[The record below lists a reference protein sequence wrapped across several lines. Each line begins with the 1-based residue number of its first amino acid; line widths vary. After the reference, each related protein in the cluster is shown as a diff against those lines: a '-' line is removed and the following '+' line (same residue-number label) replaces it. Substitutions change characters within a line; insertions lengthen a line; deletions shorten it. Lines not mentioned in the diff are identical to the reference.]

1 MFKEPSQYSPVGG
14 VDDDEAKLLHSGAEG
29 FPATPPSRLKP
40 RFLRFPSWLSHGI
53 LACTSLLFFT
63 LWMETG
69 STYVHEHLPIYSPAN
84 TAVESHVVRFNG
96 TLDFPSIY
104 RGHPSP
110 ELDAAWARVSHDV
123 RPTRMTLDQMLRAGE
138 VNSPSKVK
146 YPDSYGGGFMVSLE
160 STHQLHCLN
169 MLRKAS
175 WLDYYESIEPSFQD
189 TPEVVRMHLGISTS
203 RLTRLLLITMS
214 PPDHCIEMVRQNV
227 MCNADVTMITWD
239 WVKGRTSPYPNFN
252 TRHQCRDFEKILD
265 WATTHAVHIPKSEV
279 TPLEDTVKLP
289 LPFHHGT
296 NHHDHDG

>member
-1 MFKEPSQYSPVGG
+1 MSKEPSQYSPVGE
-14 VDDDEAKLLHSGAEG
+14 VDDDEAKPFHSGAEG
-29 FPATPPSRLKP
+29 FPATPPSPLKS
-40 RFLRFPSWLSHGI
+40 RFLRLPSWLSHGI
-53 LACTSLLFFT
+53 LVCTSLLFFT

-69 STYVHEHLPIYSPAN
+69 STYVHEHLPIYSPASIV
-84 TAVESHVVRFNG
+84 VESQVVRFNG

-110 ELDAAWARVSHDV
+110 ELDAAWARISHDV

-146 YPDSYGGGFMVSLE
+146 YPEKYGGGFMATLE

-169 MLRKAS
+169 LLRKAS
-175 WLDYYESIEPSFQD
+175 WLEYYESIEPSFQN
-189 TPEVVRMHLGISTS
+189 TPEVIRMHL
-203 RLTRLLLITMS
+203 
-214 PPDHCIEMVRQNV
+214 DHCIEMIRHNT

-252 TRHQCRDFEKILD
+252 TRHQCRNFEKILD

-279 TPLEDTVKLP
+279 TPLEDTVELP
-289 LPFHHGT
+289 LPFHHAT